1 MFELLTNAYA
11 HLATALMAIMPNLL
25 AAEASTGQG
34 IKIAG
39 AGLAGIGVLG
49 AGIGQGNAGAG
60 ACLAIGRNPEAKGAI
75 TQTMIISAGIAESG
89 AIYALIIAIIILF
102 VA

>member
-11 HLATALMAIMPNLL
+11 NMASALMVVMPEIF
-25 AAEASTGQG
+25 AAGTQTGDG
-34 IKIAG
+34 IKFAG

-75 TQTMIISAGIAESG
+75 TQAMIISAGIAESG
-89 AIYALIIAIIILF
+89 AIYALIIAILLIF